1 MLVTFVGSDA
11 SHKEFAL
18 KPTACAKAITSV
30 LLSALLLSSHPIA
43 QAVDMPQQT
52 SVEDMTNSSLAP
64 GNSAAVDQ
72 DIQETKN
79 TSSSAKKL
87 KISDS
92 SAERERWFDSQTG
105 TTQTVLAIIAIMGV
119 VSVLLGPLRVA
130 LYNIVK
136 I

>member
-1 MLVTFVGSDA
+1 MLLLFGSFPVY
-11 SHKEFAL
+11 KEFAL
-18 KPTACAKAITSV
+18 KRTACAKAITSV
-30 LLSALLLSSHPIA
+30 LLSALLLSGQPIA

-52 SVEDMTNSSLAP
+52 SVEEMTNSSAASVDS
-64 GNSAAVDQ
+64 SAADQ

-105 TTQTVLAIIAIMGV
+105 TTQTVLTIIAIMGV